1 MSAVERITNTRKYTQ
16 FKILKQH
23 FFDLIIKTYDLLFKG
38 EELNFDGIV
47 FRFYELFLWF
57 VSKEVYRLLGAVKK
71 NGMLC
76 IYVCLYWLEN
86 C

>member
-16 FKILKQH
+16 
-23 FFDLIIKTYDLLFKG
+23 LFKG

-76 IYVCLYWLEN
+76 IYVSILTGILLDLQFEFKP
-86 C
+86 

>member
-47 FRFYELFLWF
+47 FRFYELFL
-57 VSKEVYRLLGAVKK
+57 
-71 NGMLC
+71 
-76 IYVCLYWLEN
+76 
-86 C
+86 